1 MIIFHGVFFV
11 SGPNPVFGNF
21 GAGTG
26 VVTLVTVDTT
36 TGVVVGVIVWVTVE
50 VIVGVRIMGVE
61 VRVGIASGV
70 VVGGTGGGV
79 TAHVGTLIVSAL
91 VVTVPP
97 NDKALPA
104 HVTLLPTVIPEAS
117 ILVPANVELAP
128 SVVAEVGVQNTS
140 QADAPDNVTTELAT
154 VVSAPFILKMYAPAP
169 ERVIPLVPM
178 DAAPDVQYTPGV

>member
-50 VIVGVRIMGVE
+50 VIVGVRIIGVE
-61 VRVGIASGV
+61 VEVGIVSG
-70 VVGGTGGGV
+70 VGGTGGGGV